1 MGLSNSDHDWKADAL
16 CCETGGDWWFV
27 EQTHANR
34 EAINQAKAVCA
45 LCHVRQDCLE
55 YALVNDER
63 YGIWGGMTTRAR
75 EKLRRRRGMPR
86 RRSPIRHGTETG
98 YQQHRQRREAPCV
111 DCVAATRLARSERRN
126 G

>member
-1 MGLSNSDHDWKADAL
+1 MGLSKRDHDWKADAL
-16 CCETGGDWWFV
+16 CCETGGDWWFA
-27 EQTHANR
+27 EPTRANR

-63 YGIWGGMTTRAR
+63 YGIWGGLTPRAR
-75 EKLRRRRGMPR
+75 DKLRRRRGMPR
-86 RRSPIRHGTETG
+86 RRAAIRHGTEAG
-98 YQQHRQRREAPCV
+98 YRQHVRYDDPPCL
-111 DCVAATRLARSERRN
+111 DCQVAARRATSERRN